1 MANIRPRERS
11 AIIQS
16 LRAGVTPRIGLEYI
30 QVGRVNE
37 VKALIEDL
45 DNIAQG
51 GSAFR
56 IIIGDFGAG
65 KSFFLQLISYIALE
79 KGMVVINAD
88 MSPDRRLFASNGQAR
103 NLYKELARNLA
114 TRAHPEGN
122 AMIPLVEKFI
132 TEQRR
137 VAEAEGKDVERVIKD
152 KLNSLS
158 ELVDGYDFAQV
169 IAAYWKAYNEGNE
182 DLKNNVIRYLRGE
195 YTSRADARRDLG
207 VRAIVE
213 DNNVY
218 DHIKLLARFV
228 TQAGY
233 KGLLVNLD
241 EVVNLYK
248 LPSQR
253 ARSSNYEQVLRILND
268 CLQGSAE
275 SLGFLLGGT
284 PEFLM
289 DQRKGLYS
297 YEALHSRLA
306 ENTFAQIANVVDY
319 HSPILMLQNLSPE
332 EIYVLLCN
340 IRNVFAG
347 GNKDKYI
354 LPDEALKAFLEHC
367 SKNIGDAYFRTPRN
381 TIKAFVD
388 LLSIV
393 EQNPELSW
401 QSLIGNI
408 KIDSETDNSLV
419 TISDDDKIT
428 ETVVKKED
436 AQASKSDDSADDDDD
451 ELTSFTL

>member
-45 DNIAQG
+45 DNIEQG

-65 KSFFLQLISYIALE
+65 KSFFLQLIRYIALE

-137 VAEAEGKDVERVIKD
+137 VADAEGKDVERVIKD

-169 IAAYWKAYNEGNE
+169 IATYWKAYNEGNE

-393 EQNPELSW
+393 EQNPDLSW

-419 TISDDDKIT
+419 SIADDDKLT
-428 ETVVKKED
+428 ETVIKKED
-436 AQASKSDDSADDDDD
+436 DNSSKADDNADDD

>member
-1 MANIRPRERS
+1 MASIRPRERS

-16 LRAGVTPRIGLEYI
+16 LRAGVTPRTGLEYI

-45 DNIAQG
+45 DNISDG

-56 IIIGDFGAG
+56 IV
-65 KSFFLQLISYIALE
+65 
-79 KGMVVINAD
+79 M
-88 MSPDRRLFASNGQAR
+88 FASNGQAR
-103 NLYKELARNLA
+103 NLYKELARNLS

-122 AMIPLVEKFI
+122 ALISVIEKFL

-137 VAEAEGKDVERVIKD
+137 IAEEKGLDVDRVIKD

-169 IAAYWKAYNEGNE
+169 VASYWKAFNEDDE
-182 DLKNNVIRYLRGE
+182 DLKNAVVRYFRGE
-195 YTSRADARRDLG
+195 YTSRADARKDLG

-213 DNNVY
+213 DHNVY

-275 SLGFLLGGT
+275 HLGFILGGT

-332 EIYVLLCN
+332 EVYVLLCN
-340 IRNVFAG
+340 IRNVFAS
-347 GNKDKYI
+347 GNKDKYL
-354 LPDEALKAFLEHC
+354 LPDEALSAFLEHC

-388 LLSIV
+388 LLSVV
-393 EQNPELSW
+393 EQNPEVNW

-408 KIDSETDNSLV
+408 SIASETDSSLV
-419 TISDDDKIT
+419 TITDADEDDT
-428 ETVVKKED
+428 EDTV
-436 AQASKSDDSADDDDD
+436 KSSVSENSSSDDDDD
-451 ELTSFTL
+451 LTSFTL

>member
-45 DNIAQG
+45 DNIEQG

-65 KSFFLQLISYIALE
+65 KSFFLQLIRYIALE

-306 ENTFAQIANVVDY
+306 ENPFAQIANVVDY

-393 EQNPELSW
+393 EQNPDLSW

-419 TISDDDKIT
+419 TIADDDKLT
-428 ETVVKKED
+428 ETVIKKED
-436 AQASKSDDSADDDDD
+436 DNSSKADDNADDD

>member
-45 DNIAQG
+45 DNIEQG

-65 KSFFLQLISYIALE
+65 KSFFLQLIRYIALE

-137 VAEAEGKDVERVIKD
+137 VADAEGKDVERVIKD

-169 IAAYWKAYNEGNE
+169 IATYWKAYNEGNE

-393 EQNPELSW
+393 EQNPDLSW

-419 TISDDDKIT
+419 TIADDDKLT
-428 ETVVKKED
+428 ETVIKKRTTIH
-436 AQASKSDDSADDDDD
+436 QRLMTT
-451 ELTSFTL
+451 LTMMN

>member
-1 MANIRPRERS
+1 MAYIRPRERS

-45 DNIAQG
+45 DNIEQG

-65 KSFFLQLISYIALE
+65 KSFFLQLIRYIALE

-137 VAEAEGKDVERVIKD
+137 IADAEGKDVERVIKD

-169 IAAYWKAYNEGNE
+169 IATYWKAYNEGNE

-393 EQNPELSW
+393 EQNPDLSW

-419 TISDDDKIT
+419 TIADDDKLT
-428 ETVVKKED
+428 ETVIKKED
-436 AQASKSDDSADDDDD
+436 DNSSKADDNADDD

>member
-45 DNIAQG
+45 DNIEQG

-65 KSFFLQLISYIALE
+65 KSFFLQLIRYIALE

-114 TRAHPEGN
+114 TRAHPDGN

-137 VAEAEGKDVERVIKD
+137 VADAEGKDVERVIKD

-169 IAAYWKAYNEGNE
+169 IATYWKAYNEGNE

-347 GNKDKYI
+347 SNKDKYI

-393 EQNPELSW
+393 EQNPDLSW

-419 TISDDDKIT
+419 TIADDDKLT
-428 ETVVKKED
+428 ETVIKKED
-436 AQASKSDDSADDDDD
+436 DNSSKADDNADDD

>member
-45 DNIAQG
+45 DNIEQG

-65 KSFFLQLISYIALE
+65 KSFFLQLIRYIALE

-137 VAEAEGKDVERVIKD
+137 IADAEGKDVERVIKD

-169 IAAYWKAYNEGNE
+169 IATYWKAYNEGNE

-393 EQNPELSW
+393 EQNPDLSW

-419 TISDDDKIT
+419 TIADDDKLT
-428 ETVVKKED
+428 ETVIKKEED
-436 AQASKSDDSADDDDD
+436 NSSKADDNADDD

>member
-45 DNIAQG
+45 DNIEQG

-65 KSFFLQLISYIALE
+65 KSFFLQLIRYIALE

-137 VAEAEGKDVERVIKD
+137 VADAEGKDVERVIKD

-169 IAAYWKAYNEGNE
+169 IATYWKAYNEGNE

-347 GNKDKYI
+347 ANKDKYI

-393 EQNPELSW
+393 EQNPDLSW

-419 TISDDDKIT
+419 TIADDDKLT
-428 ETVVKKED
+428 ETVIKKED
-436 AQASKSDDSADDDDD
+436 DNSSKADDNADDD

>member
-45 DNIAQG
+45 DNIEQG

-65 KSFFLQLISYIALE
+65 KSFFLQLIRYIALE

-137 VAEAEGKDVERVIKD
+137 VADAEGKDVERVIKD

-169 IAAYWKAYNEGNE
+169 IATYWKAYNEGNE

-218 DHIKLLARFV
+218 DHIKLLSRFV

-393 EQNPELSW
+393 EQNPDLSW

-419 TISDDDKIT
+419 TIADDDKLT
-428 ETVVKKED
+428 ETVIKKED
-436 AQASKSDDSADDDDD
+436 DNSSKADDNADDD

>member
-45 DNIAQG
+45 DNIEQG

-65 KSFFLQLISYIALE
+65 KSFFLQLIRYIALE

-137 VAEAEGKDVERVIKD
+137 IADAEGKDVERVIKD
-152 KLNSLS
+152 RLNSLS

-169 IAAYWKAYNEGNE
+169 IATYWKAYNEGNE

-393 EQNPELSW
+393 EQNPDLSW

-419 TISDDDKIT
+419 TIADDDKLT
-428 ETVVKKED
+428 ETVIKKED
-436 AQASKSDDSADDDDD
+436 DNSSKADDNADDD

>member
-16 LRAGVTPRIGLEYI
+16 LRAGVTPIIGLEYI

-45 DNIAQG
+45 DNIEQG

-65 KSFFLQLISYIALE
+65 KSFFLQLIRYIALE

-137 VAEAEGKDVERVIKD
+137 IADAEGKDVERVIKD

-169 IAAYWKAYNEGNE
+169 IATYWKAYNEGNE

-393 EQNPELSW
+393 EQNPDLSW

-419 TISDDDKIT
+419 TIADDDKLT
-428 ETVVKKED
+428 ETVIKKED
-436 AQASKSDDSADDDDD
+436 DNSSKADDNADDD

>member
-1 MANIRPRERS
+1 
-11 AIIQS
+11 
-16 LRAGVTPRIGLEYI
+16 GVTPRIGLEYI

-45 DNIAQG
+45 DNIEQG

-65 KSFFLQLISYIALE
+65 KSFFLQLIRYIALE

-393 EQNPELSW
+393 EQNPDLSW

-419 TISDDDKIT
+419 TIADDDKLT
-428 ETVVKKED
+428 ETVIKKED
-436 AQASKSDDSADDDDD
+436 DNSSKADDNADDD

>member
-45 DNIAQG
+45 DNIEQG

-65 KSFFLQLISYIALE
+65 KSFFLQLIRYIALE

-137 VAEAEGKDVERVIKD
+137 IADAEGKDVERVIKD

-169 IAAYWKAYNEGNE
+169 IATYWKAYNEGNE

-393 EQNPELSW
+393 EQNPDLSW

-408 KIDSETDNSLV
+408 KIDTETDNSLV
-419 TISDDDKIT
+419 TIADDDKLT
-428 ETVVKKED
+428 ETVIKKED
-436 AQASKSDDSADDDDD
+436 DNSSKANDNADDD

>member
-45 DNIAQG
+45 DNIEQG

-65 KSFFLQLISYIALE
+65 KSFFLQLIRYIALE

-137 VAEAEGKDVERVIKD
+137 VADAEGKDVERVIKD
-152 KLNSLS
+152 KLNSIS

-169 IAAYWKAYNEGNE
+169 IATYWKAYNEGNE

-393 EQNPELSW
+393 EQNPDLSW

-419 TISDDDKIT
+419 TIADDDKLT
-428 ETVVKKED
+428 ETVIKKED
-436 AQASKSDDSADDDDD
+436 DNSSKADDNADDD

>member
-45 DNIAQG
+45 DNIEQG

-65 KSFFLQLISYIALE
+65 KSFFLQLIRYIALE

-137 VAEAEGKDVERVIKD
+137 IADAEGKDVERVIKD

-169 IAAYWKAYNEGNE
+169 IATYWKAYNEGNE

-195 YTSRADARRDLG
+195 YTSRANARRDLG

-393 EQNPELSW
+393 EQNPDLSW

-419 TISDDDKIT
+419 TIADDDKLT
-428 ETVVKKED
+428 ETVIKKED
-436 AQASKSDDSADDDDD
+436 DNSSKADDNADDD

>member
-1 MANIRPRERS
+1 MASIRPRERS

-16 LRAGVTPRIGLEYI
+16 LRAGVTPRTGLEYI

-45 DNIAQG
+45 DNISDG

-56 IIIGDFGAG
+56 IVIGDFGAG
-65 KSFFLQLISYIALE
+65 KSFFLQLIRYIALE

-88 MSPDRRLFASNGQAR
+88 LSPDRRLFASNGQAR
-103 NLYKELARNLA
+103 NLYKELARNLS

-122 AMIPLVEKFI
+122 ALISVIEKFL

-137 VAEAEGKDVERVIKD
+137 IAEEKGLDVDRVIKD

-169 IAAYWKAYNEGNE
+169 VASYWKAFNEDDE
-182 DLKNNVIRYLRGE
+182 DLKNAVVRYFRGE
-195 YTSRADARRDLG
+195 YTSRADARKDLG

-213 DNNVY
+213 DHNVY

-275 SLGFLLGGT
+275 HLGFILGGT

-332 EIYVLLCN
+332 EVYVLLCN
-340 IRNVFAG
+340 IRNVFAS
-347 GNKDKYI
+347 GNKDKYL
-354 LPDEALKAFLEHC
+354 LPDEALSAFLEHC

-388 LLSIV
+388 LLSVV
-393 EQNPELSW
+393 EQNPQVNW

-408 KIDSETDNSLV
+408 SIASETDSSLV
-419 TISDDDKIT
+419 TITDADEDDT
-428 ETVVKKED
+428 EDTV
-436 AQASKSDDSADDDDD
+436 KSSVSENSSSDDDDD
-451 ELTSFTL
+451 LTSFTL

>member
-45 DNIAQG
+45 DNIEQG

-65 KSFFLQLISYIALE
+65 KSFFLQLIRYIALE

-114 TRAHPEGN
+114 TRAHPDGN

-137 VAEAEGKDVERVIKD
+137 VADAEGKDVERVIKD

-169 IAAYWKAYNEGNE
+169 IATYWKAYNEGNE

-393 EQNPELSW
+393 EQNPDLSW

-419 TISDDDKIT
+419 TIADDDKLT
-428 ETVVKKED
+428 ETVIKKED
-436 AQASKSDDSADDDDD
+436 DNSSKADDNADDD

>member
-65 KSFFLQLISYIALE
+65 KSFFLQLIRYIALE

-419 TISDDDKIT
+419 TIKDDDEIT
-428 ETVVKKED
+428 ETVVKKDDEK
-436 AQASKSDDSADDDDD
+436 AQDKSDDNNDDDD

>member
-45 DNIAQG
+45 DNIEQG

-65 KSFFLQLISYIALE
+65 KSFFLQLIRYIALE

-137 VAEAEGKDVERVIKD
+137 IADAEGKDVERVIKD

-158 ELVDGYDFAQV
+158 ELVNGYDFAQV
-169 IAAYWKAYNEGNE
+169 IATYWKAYNEGNE

-393 EQNPELSW
+393 EQNPDLSW

-419 TISDDDKIT
+419 TIADDDKLT
-428 ETVVKKED
+428 ETVIKKED
-436 AQASKSDDSADDDDD
+436 DNSSKSDDNADDD

>member
-45 DNIAQG
+45 DNIEQG

-65 KSFFLQLISYIALE
+65 KSFFLQLIRYIALE

-393 EQNPELSW
+393 EQNPDLSW

-419 TISDDDKIT
+419 TIADDDKLT
-428 ETVVKKED
+428 ETVIKKED
-436 AQASKSDDSADDDDD
+436 DNSSKADDNSDDD

>member
-1 MANIRPRERS
+1 MASIRPRERS

-16 LRAGVTPRIGLEYI
+16 LRAGVTPRTGLEYI

-45 DNIAQG
+45 DNISDG

-56 IIIGDFGAG
+56 IVIGDFGAG
-65 KSFFLQLISYIALE
+65 KSFFLQLIRYIALE

-88 MSPDRRLFASNGQAR
+88 LSPDRRLFASNGQAR
-103 NLYKELARNLA
+103 NLYKELARNLS

-122 AMIPLVEKFI
+122 AMISVIEKFL

-137 VAEAEGKDVERVIKD
+137 IAEEKGLDVDRVIKD

-169 IAAYWKAYNEGNE
+169 VASYWKAFNEDDE
-182 DLKNNVIRYLRGE
+182 DLKNAVVRYFRGE
-195 YTSRADARRDLG
+195 YTSRADARKDLG

-213 DNNVY
+213 DHNVY

-275 SLGFLLGGT
+275 HLGFILGGT

-332 EIYVLLCN
+332 EVYVLLCN
-340 IRNVFAG
+340 IRNVFAS
-347 GNKDKYI
+347 GNKDKYL
-354 LPDEALKAFLEHC
+354 LPDEALSAFLEHC

-388 LLSIV
+388 LLSVV
-393 EQNPELSW
+393 EQNPEVNW

-408 KIDSETDNSLV
+408 SIASETDSSLV
-419 TISDDDKIT
+419 TITDADEDDT
-428 ETVVKKED
+428 EDTV
-436 AQASKSDDSADDDDD
+436 KSSVSEHSSSDDDDD
-451 ELTSFTL
+451 LTSFTL

>member
-45 DNIAQG
+45 DNIEQG

-65 KSFFLQLISYIALE
+65 KSFFLQLIRYIALE

-137 VAEAEGKDVERVIKD
+137 VADAEGKDVERVIKD

-169 IAAYWKAYNEGNE
+169 IATYWKAYNEGNE

-393 EQNPELSW
+393 EQNPDLSW

-436 AQASKSDDSADDDDD
+436 TQASKSDDNSDDDDD

>member
-45 DNIAQG
+45 DNIEQG

-65 KSFFLQLISYIALE
+65 KSFFLQLIRYIALE

-137 VAEAEGKDVERVIKD
+137 IADAEGKDVERVIKD
-152 KLNSLS
+152 KLKSLS

-169 IAAYWKAYNEGNE
+169 IATYWKAYNEGNE

-393 EQNPELSW
+393 EQNPDLSW

-419 TISDDDKIT
+419 TIADDDKLT
-428 ETVVKKED
+428 ETVIKKED
-436 AQASKSDDSADDDDD
+436 DNSSKADDNADDD

>member
-45 DNIAQG
+45 DNIEQG

-65 KSFFLQLISYIALE
+65 KSFFLQLIRYIALE

-137 VAEAEGKDVERVIKD
+137 VADAEGKDVERVIKD
-152 KLNSLS
+152 KLNLLS

-169 IAAYWKAYNEGNE
+169 IATYWKAYNEGNE

-393 EQNPELSW
+393 EQNPDLSW

-419 TISDDDKIT
+419 TIADDDKLT
-428 ETVVKKED
+428 ETVIKKED
-436 AQASKSDDSADDDDD
+436 NNSSKADDNADDD

>member
-45 DNIAQG
+45 DNIEQG

-56 IIIGDFGAG
+56 IVIGDFGAG
-65 KSFFLQLISYIALE
+65 KSFFLQLIRYIALE

-137 VAEAEGKDVERVIKD
+137 IADAEGKDVERVIKD

-169 IAAYWKAYNEGNE
+169 IATYWKAYNEGNE

-393 EQNPELSW
+393 EQNPDLSW

-419 TISDDDKIT
+419 TIADDDKLT
-428 ETVVKKED
+428 ETVIKKED
-436 AQASKSDDSADDDDD
+436 DNSSKADDNADDD

>member
-45 DNIAQG
+45 DNIEQG

-65 KSFFLQLISYIALE
+65 KSFFLQLIRYIALE

-137 VAEAEGKDVERVIKD
+137 VADAEGKDVERVIKD

-169 IAAYWKAYNEGNE
+169 IATYWKAYNEGNE

-218 DHIKLLARFV
+218 DHIKLLARFL

-393 EQNPELSW
+393 EQNPDLSW

-419 TISDDDKIT
+419 TIADDDKLT
-428 ETVVKKED
+428 ETVIKKED
-436 AQASKSDDSADDDDD
+436 DNSSKADDNADDD

>member
-45 DNIAQG
+45 DNIEQG

-65 KSFFLQLISYIALE
+65 KSFFLQLIRYIALE

-137 VAEAEGKDVERVIKD
+137 IADAEGKDVERVIKD

-158 ELVDGYDFAQV
+158 ELVDGYNFAQV
-169 IAAYWKAYNEGNE
+169 IATYWKAYNEGNE

-393 EQNPELSW
+393 EQNPDLSW

-419 TISDDDKIT
+419 TIADDDKLT
-428 ETVVKKED
+428 ETVIKKED
-436 AQASKSDDSADDDDD
+436 DNSSKADDNADDD

>member
-1 MANIRPRERS
+1 
-11 AIIQS
+11 
-16 LRAGVTPRIGLEYI
+16 
-30 QVGRVNE
+30 
-37 VKALIEDL
+37 
-45 DNIAQG
+45 
-51 GSAFR
+51 
-56 IIIGDFGAG
+56 
-65 KSFFLQLISYIALE
+65 
-79 KGMVVINAD
+79 MVVINAD

-137 VAEAEGKDVERVIKD
+137 VADAEGKDVERVIKD

-169 IAAYWKAYNEGNE
+169 IATYWKAYNEGNE

-393 EQNPELSW
+393 EQNPDLSW

-419 TISDDDKIT
+419 TIADDDKLT
-428 ETVVKKED
+428 ETVIKKED
-436 AQASKSDDSADDDDD
+436 DNSSKADDNADDD

>member
-45 DNIAQG
+45 DNIEQG

-65 KSFFLQLISYIALE
+65 KSFFLQLIRYIALE

-137 VAEAEGKDVERVIKD
+137 IADAEGKDVERVIKD

-169 IAAYWKAYNEGNE
+169 IATYWKAYNEGNE

-393 EQNPELSW
+393 EQNPDLSW

-419 TISDDDKIT
+419 TIADDYKLT
-428 ETVVKKED
+428 ETVIKKED
-436 AQASKSDDSADDDDD
+436 DKSSKTDDNGDDDDD

>member
-45 DNIAQG
+45 DNIEQG

-65 KSFFLQLISYIALE
+65 KSFFLQLIRYIALE

-137 VAEAEGKDVERVIKD
+137 IADAEGKDVERVIKD

-169 IAAYWKAYNEGNE
+169 IATYWKAYNEGNE

-275 SLGFLLGGT
+275 SVGFLLGGT

-393 EQNPELSW
+393 EQNPDLSW

-419 TISDDDKIT
+419 TIADDDKLT
-428 ETVVKKED
+428 ETVIKKED
-436 AQASKSDDSADDDDD
+436 DNSSKADDNADDD

>member
-1 MANIRPRERS
+1 MASIRPRERS

-16 LRAGVTPRIGLEYI
+16 LRAGVTPRTGLEYI

-45 DNIAQG
+45 DNISDG

-56 IIIGDFGAG
+56 IVIGDFGAG
-65 KSFFLQLISYIALE
+65 KSFFLQLIRYIALE

-88 MSPDRRLFASNGQAR
+88 LSPDRRLFASNGQAR
-103 NLYKELARNLA
+103 NLYKELARNLS

-122 AMIPLVEKFI
+122 ALISVIEKFL

-137 VAEAEGKDVERVIKD
+137 IAEEKGLDVDRVIKD

-169 IAAYWKAYNEGNE
+169 VASYWKAFNEDDE
-182 DLKNNVIRYLRGE
+182 DLKNAVVRYFRGE
-195 YTSRADARRDLG
+195 YTSRADARKDLG

-213 DNNVY
+213 DHNVY

-275 SLGFLLGGT
+275 HLGFILGGT

-332 EIYVLLCN
+332 EVYVLLCN
-340 IRNVFAG
+340 IRNVFAS
-347 GNKDKYI
+347 GNKDKYL
-354 LPDEALKAFLEHC
+354 LPDEALSAFLEHC

-388 LLSIV
+388 LLSVV
-393 EQNPELSW
+393 EQNPEVNW

-408 KIDSETDNSLV
+408 SIASETDSSLV
-419 TISDDDKIT
+419 TITDADEDHT
-428 ETVVKKED
+428 EDTV
-436 AQASKSDDSADDDDD
+436 KSSVSENSSSDDDDD
-451 ELTSFTL
+451 LTSFTL